1 MAIDFFIGA
10 LLVLSASVNVLA
22 LGAFWMTPSL
32 RTTANR
38 FVINL
43 LIVNLVCCIILGP
56 SLLLNSS
63 ALRSDEPDD
72 ADLTTVLNCHLN
84 RTAPGCA
91 TNIIFHEAS
100 LSENKNT
107 IVIAEIDEEVEDFS
121 RDSSSFSKIRLWT
134 LDVAAALGA
143 LSVLLV
149 VGDTWCAVTDPLRY
163 HSRVSGPRAWAL
175 IGATWCLGIVF
186 GVASAFRDND
196 TTLYEPD
203 GIYIAVFSFAYFVL
217 IILLPFVLVCAMY
230 WRIFREARENGLRMR
245 QNGSSPLLQS
255 ALNLT
260 SSTQPPQN
268 TLHTERHSSIPPG
281 GLIMKLDKEY
291 DAKDCTKPLLNAPL
305 YNKHLEIPK
314 SMDRNQN
321 SIILSLSLAGGD
333 ESLRRNYSARQL
345 FPLEEL
351 ENIKCDLRHAN
362 STPNLQKHNT
372 VVDVSGPLLPLPT
385 VQVHPKG
392 LSYMT
397 SIRHRLSNASSL
409 FKYREE
415 SRAARISILVVIMF
429 LVSYIPF
436 GLLVLLEGHS
446 VPFLTPTDRTLV
458 SIFTVV
464 LANLSSP
471 FIFAYRNKRVR
482 RGVRRLMGFDAKTNE
497 RLQRRRNTTK
507 TKTITLATGTKVDT
521 KLHLS
526 GGKNTFVLEVDKCP
540 DFNGDPHKI
549 YNHHNLQPPTRIPSF
564 TPHNTTPR
572 TSDADS
578 IFGKKRS
585 LLKRMCDTSRKW
597 GCATDSCASEQT
609 DV

>member
-10 LLVLSASVNVLA
+10 LLLLSASVNVLA
-22 LGAFWMTPSL
+22 LGAFWVTPSL

-43 LIVNLVCCIILGP
+43 LIVNLACCIILGP

-63 ALRSDEPDD
+63 ALRPPSDDVD
-72 ADLTTVLNCHLN
+72 AFETTSTRTNCHFN
-84 RTAPGCA
+84 RTIPGCS
-91 TNIIFHEAS
+91 TNIIFQETAV
-100 LSENKNT
+100 SENRNT
-107 IVIAEIDEEVEDFS
+107 IVIAEIDEEVEEFRHEDNRKLS
-121 RDSSSFSKIRLWT
+121 GIRLWT

-175 IGATWCLGIVF
+175 IGTTWCLGIVF
-186 GVASAFRDND
+186 GVASAFRGRDAH
-196 TTLYEPD
+196 LYQPN
-203 GIYIAVFSFAYFVL
+203 GIYSAVFSFAYFLV
-217 IILLPFVLVCAMY
+217 IILLPFGLVCAMY
-230 WRIFREARENGLRMR
+230 WRIFREARSNGLRMR

-260 SSTQPPQN
+260 SSNTQQTPQN
-268 TLHTERHSSIPPG
+268 LGERHSSVPPG
-281 GLIMKLDKEY
+281 GLLMKLDKEY
-291 DAKDCTKPLLNAPL
+291 DAKDSSTKPLLF
-305 YNKHLEIPK
+305 NKHLEIPK

-321 SIILSLSLAGGD
+321 SILLSLSLAGE
-333 ESLRRNYSARQL
+333 ESIRRNYSARQL
-345 FPLEEL
+345 FPLENL
-351 ENIKCDLRHAN
+351 EDGLKCDLRHAS
-362 STPNLQKHNT
+362 STPNLQKHTT

-385 VQVHPKG
+385 VQVHPKA

-429 LVSYIPF
+429 LVSYIPY

-446 VPFLTPTDRTLV
+446 VPLLTPTDRTLV

-482 RGVRRLMGFDAKTNE
+482 RGVRRLMGIDAKTNE

-507 TKTITLATGTKVDT
+507 TKTITLASKADT
-521 KLHLS
+521 KFPTNA
-526 GGKNTFVLEVDKCP
+526 KNTFVLEVEKCP
-540 DFNGDPHKI
+540 DFAADQQKI
-549 YNHHNLQPPTRIPSF
+549 YNQHNLQPPSSQIPGF
-564 TPHNTTPR
+564 VPHSTPR
-572 TSDADS
+572 SSDADC
-578 IFGKKRS
+578 IFEKKRS

>member
-10 LLVLSASVNVLA
+10 LLLLSASVNVLA

-43 LIVNLVCCIILGP
+43 LIVNLICCIILGP
-56 SLLLNSS
+56 SLLLNCS
-63 ALRSDEPDD
+63 ALRPATED
-72 ADLTTVLNCHLN
+72 ADETPKFSCSLN
-84 RTAPGCA
+84 RTAPGCS
-91 TNIIFHEAS
+91 TNIIFQETAV
-100 LSENKNT
+100 SESKNT
-107 IVIAEIDEEVEDFS
+107 IVIAEIDEEVEELDES
-121 RDSSSFSKIRLWT
+121 PGLGVHLWT

-186 GVASAFRDND
+186 GVASIFRGED
-196 TTLYEPD
+196 TSLYESE
-203 GIYIAVFSFAYFVL
+203 GIYSAVFSFAYFLV
-217 IILLPFVLVCAMY
+217 IILLPFGLVCAMY
-230 WRIFREARENGLRMR
+230 WRIFREARSNGLRMR

-260 SSTQPPQN
+260 SSNAQTAAQQN
-268 TLHTERHSSIPPG
+268 LGERHSSVPPG
-281 GLIMKLDKEY
+281 GLLMKLDKEY
-291 DAKDCTKPLLNAPL
+291 DAKDSSTKPLLL
-305 YNKHLEIPK
+305 NKHLEIPK

-321 SIILSLSLAGGD
+321 SILLSLSLASG
-333 ESLRRNYSARQL
+333 ESMRRNYSARQL
-345 FPLEEL
+345 FPLEHL
-351 ENIKCDLRHAN
+351 EDEDLRCDLRHAN
-362 STPNLQKHNT
+362 STPNLHKHSA

-385 VQVHPKG
+385 VQVHPKA

-429 LVSYIPF
+429 LVSYIPY
-436 GLLVLLEGHS
+436 GLLMLLEGHS
-446 VPFLTPTDRTLV
+446 VPLLSPADRTLV
-458 SIFTVV
+458 AIFAVV
-464 LANLSSP
+464 LGNLSSP

-482 RGVRRLMGFDAKTNE
+482 RGVRRLMGIDAKTNE

-507 TKTITLATGTKVDT
+507 TKTITLATGAKTDP
-521 KLHLS
+521 
-526 GGKNTFVLEVDKCP
+526 KNTFVLEVEKCP
-540 DFNGDPHKI
+540 DFAADQQKLHNQ
-549 YNHHNLQPPTRIPSF
+549 HNLLHPPKIPSF
-564 TPHNTTPR
+564 EPHASPR
-572 TSDADS
+572 SSNADS